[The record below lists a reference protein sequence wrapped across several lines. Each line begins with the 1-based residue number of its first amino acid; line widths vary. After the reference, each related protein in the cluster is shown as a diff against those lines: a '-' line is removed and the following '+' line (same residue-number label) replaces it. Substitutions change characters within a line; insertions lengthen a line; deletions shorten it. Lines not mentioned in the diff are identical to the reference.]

1 MGGLRYETGRDMPP
15 GMQELA
21 AVKLAAQLQE
31 AAALV
36 RQMFPS
42 SVTAEAATPSPI
54 REGVRHIQVGDWIRS
69 MTNEKLVDKLY
80 WVYSLSWGY
89 DREDISKKWCDL
101 KGGCCGAG
109 DEIQCDED
117 KHKACILRWLQS
129 EVAVDG

>member
-1 MGGLRYETGRDMPP
+1 MGGLRYESGRQMPP

-42 SVTAEAATPSPI
+42 SVTAEAATPSPQGEGI
-54 REGVRHIQVGDWIRS
+54 RRMEVGDRIRS
-69 MTNEKLVDKLY
+69 MTNEELVEKLY
-80 WVYSLSWGY
+80 WLYSLSWGY
-89 DREDISKKWCDL
+89 DREDVSKNWCDL

-109 DEIQCDED
+109 DEEIQCSEE
-117 KHKACILRWLQS
+117 KHKACILRWLES
-129 EVAVDG
+129 EVAV

>member
-1 MGGLRYETGRDMPP
+1 MGGLRYETGRQMPP

-21 AVKLAAQLQE
+21 AVKLAQQLQE

-42 SVTAEAATPSPI
+42 SVTADAAPPSP
-54 REGVRHIQVGDWIRS
+54 EGEGMGRMQVGDKIRS
-69 MTNEKLVDKLY
+69 LSNEELVERLY
-80 WVYSLSWGY
+80 WLYTLSWGY

-101 KGGCCGAG
+101 KGGCCAAG
-109 DEIQCDED
+109 KEIQCDEE

-129 EVAVDG
+129 EVA